1 MSVGVKV
8 TINGWNKIREIIKQ
22 SKNKYG
28 LLYSASSGGCS
39 GFNFE
44 LGLLDETTYRKMSKM
59 KYVTILM
66 DDSPKGNHETAER
79 FDVDATVY
87 VDPTSEMFLLGTTI
101 DYIKEDYSK
110 GQFENK
116 FIFEV
121 DKELLSTCGCGTSFT
136 PK

>member
-1 MSVGVKV
+1 MSLKKVGIQV
-8 TINGWNKIREIIKQ
+8 TMNAWQKISEIMKQ

-28 LLYSASSGGCS
+28 LLFSSSSGGCS

-44 LGLLDETTYRKMSKM
+44 LGLLDKKTYDSIIKL
-59 KYVTILM
+59 KYLTVLTESEL
-66 DDSPKGNHETAER
+66 K
-79 FDVDATVY
+79 VY
-87 VDPTSEMFLLGTTI
+87 VDPISEMHLLGTTI

-121 DKELLSTCGCGTSFT
+121 DNDLLLT
-136 PK
+136 

>member
-1 MSVGVKV
+1 MSLKKVGIQV
-8 TINGWNKIREIIKQ
+8 TKNGWNKIREIIKQ
-22 SKNKYG
+22 SNNKYG

-39 GFNFE
+39 GFNFD
-44 LGLLDETTYRKMSKM
+44 LGLLDETTYKKMSKM
-59 KYVTILM
+59 KYLTVLTEPRSSIT
-66 DDSPKGNHETAER
+66 K
-79 FDVDATVY
+79 VY
-87 VDPTSEMFLLGTTI
+87 VDPMSEMHLLGTTI
-101 DYIKEDYSK
+101 DYIKEDYSL

>member
-1 MSVGVKV
+1 MSLKKVGIQV
-8 TINGWNKIREIIKQ
+8 TVNAWQKISEIMKQ

-28 LLYSASSGGCS
+28 LLFSSSSGGCS

-44 LGLLDETTYRKMSKM
+44 LGLLDKKTYDSIIKL
-59 KYVTILM
+59 KYLTVLT
-66 DDSPKGNHETAER
+66 
-79 FDVDATVY
+79 DVDAKVY
-87 VDPTSEMFLLGTTI
+87 VDPISEMHLLGTTI

-121 DKELLSTCGCGTSFT
+121 DKDLLLTCGCGTSFT

>member
-1 MSVGVKV
+1 MSLKKVGIQV
-8 TINGWNKIREIIKQ
+8 TVNAWQKISEIMIQ
-22 SKNKYG
+22 SNNKYG

-39 GFNFE
+39 GFNFD
-44 LGLLDETTYRKMSKM
+44 LGLLDRPTYKKMNKM

-66 DDSPKGNHETAER
+66 DTDHRLPK
-79 FDVDATVY
+79 VY
-87 VDPTSEMFLLGTTI
+87 VDPMSEMHLLGTTI
-101 DYIKEDYSK
+101 DYVKEDYIL

-121 DKELLSTCGCGTSFT
+121 DKDLLSTCGCGTSFT

>member
-1 MSVGVKV
+1 MSIKTVGIQV
-8 TINGWNKIREIIKQ
+8 TVNAWQKISEIMIQ
-22 SKNKYG
+22 SNNKYG

-39 GFNFE
+39 GFNFD
-44 LGLLDETTYRKMSKM
+44 LGLLDKPTYKKMSKM

-66 DDSPKGNHETAER
+66 DTDHRLPK
-79 FDVDATVY
+79 VY
-87 VDPTSEMFLLGTTI
+87 VDPMSEMHLLGTTI
-101 DYIKEDYSK
+101 DYITEDYSK

-121 DKELLSTCGCGTSFT
+121 DKDLLLTCGCGTSFT

>member
-1 MSVGVKV
+1 MSLKKVGIQV
-8 TINGWNKIREIIKQ
+8 TKNAWQKISEIMKQ

-28 LLYSASSGGCS
+28 LLFSSSSGGCS

-44 LGLLDETTYRKMSKM
+44 LGLLDKKTYESIIKL
-59 KYVTILM
+59 KYLTVLT
-66 DDSPKGNHETAER
+66 
-79 FDVDATVY
+79 DVDAKVY
-87 VDPTSEMFLLGTTI
+87 VDPISELHLLGTTI

-116 FIFEV
+116 FIFDV
-121 DKELLSTCGCGTSFT
+121 DKDLLLTCGCGTSFT

>member
-1 MSVGVKV
+1 MKAVLQRVSSASVAVADK
-8 TINGWNKIREIIKQ
+8 KISEIMKQ

-28 LLYSASSGGCS
+28 LLFSSSSGGCS

-44 LGLLDETTYRKMSKM
+44 LGLLDKKTYDSIIKLKYLTVLTESESK
-59 KYVTILM
+59 
-66 DDSPKGNHETAER
+66 
-79 FDVDATVY
+79 VY
-87 VDPTSEMFLLGTTI
+87 VDPISEMHLLGTTI

-116 FIFEV
+116 FIFDV
-121 DKELLSTCGCGTSFT
+121 DKELLLTCGCGTSFT

>member
-1 MSVGVKV
+1 MIRYMSLKKVGIQV
-8 TINGWNKIREIIKQ
+8 TVNAWQKISEIMRQ

-28 LLYSASSGGCS
+28 LLFSSSSGGCS

-44 LGLLDETTYRKMSKM
+44 LGLLDKKTYDSIIKL
-59 KYVTILM
+59 KYLTVLT
-66 DDSPKGNHETAER
+66 
-79 FDVDATVY
+79 DVDAKVY
-87 VDPTSEMFLLGTTI
+87 VDPISELHLLGTTI

-121 DKELLSTCGCGTSFT
+121 DKDLLLTCGCGTSFT

>member
-1 MSVGVKV
+1 MNLKKVGIQV
-8 TINGWNKIREIIKQ
+8 TVNAWQKISEIMKQ

-28 LLYSASSGGCS
+28 LLFSSSSGGCS

-44 LGLLDETTYRKMSKM
+44 LGLLDKKTYDSIIKLKYLTVLTESESK
-59 KYVTILM
+59 
-66 DDSPKGNHETAER
+66 
-79 FDVDATVY
+79 VY
-87 VDPTSEMFLLGTTI
+87 VDPISEMHLLGTTI

-116 FIFEV
+116 FVFDV
-121 DKELLSTCGCGTSFT
+121 DKDLLLTCGCGTSFT

>member
-59 KYVTILM
+59 KYVTILI
-66 DDSPKGNHETAER
+66 DI
-79 FDVDATVY
+79 DATVY
-87 VDPTSEMFLLGTTI
+87 VDPASEMFLLGTTT

>member
-8 TINGWNKIREIIKQ
+8 TRNGWNKIRDIIKQ

-44 LGLLDETTYRKMSKM
+44 LGLLDETTYKKMSKM
-59 KYVTILM
+59 KYVTILI
-66 DDSPKGNHETAER
+66 DI
-79 FDVDATVY
+79 DATVY